1 MDLLARRM
9 RDNLRLRACIR
20 ARRRALLALASGAA
34 GAGSVAGSLPVLA
47 QSPVQ
52 SQVQA
57 PTSKKPLDRNGGPYV
72 PTPWPV
78 VDEMIR
84 AGGIGAKDL
93 VMDLG
98 CGDGRLVIA
107 AAKRHGARGYGV
119 DIDPELVRFASDTA
133 AREGVGHLVRF
144 EERNIFDTDV
154 REATVLTLYL
164 LPWMMM
170 KLRPRFLA
178 DLRPGTRIVAH
189 DYHFD
194 DWRAASHITF
204 EVPEK
209 ADITGVPEA
218 TVYRYLVPAQVG
230 GRWLVSAPGQAAFDR
245 AELVL
250 RQGLNDFEGMLR
262 VPGRAGHELD
272 ATSLRGVDLRFALP
286 VVAAGGRAGRA
297 IVRAR
302 VDGDRMEGTIESTVS
317 ATGRFAALRT
327 R

>member
-1 MDLLARRM
+1 MDARIPTRS
-9 RDNLRLRACIR
+9 RV
-20 ARRRALLALASGAA
+20 RRRALIALAGGTGLAA
-34 GAGSVAGSLPVLA
+34 GAMSLNA
-47 QSPVQ
+47 
-52 SQVQA
+52 QA
-57 PTSKKPLDRNGGPYV
+57 PASKKPLDRNGGPYV

-84 AGGIGAKDL
+84 TGGIGAKDL

-107 AAKRHGARGYGV
+107 AARRHGARGYGV
-119 DIDPELVRFASDTA
+119 DIDAELVRLASDTA

-178 DLRPGTRIVAH
+178 DLRPGTRIVTH

-194 DWRAASHITF
+194 EWRAASAITF

-218 TVYRYLVPAQVG
+218 TVYLYLVPAQVH
-230 GRWLVSAPGQAAFDR
+230 GRWSVSAPAHPEFDR
-245 AELVL
+245 AELSL
-250 RQGLNDFEGMLR
+250 RQGLNDFEGALR
-262 VPGRAGHELD
+262 APGRSARDLD
-272 ATSLRGVDLRFALP
+272 ATSLRGRDLRFALP
-286 VVAAGGRAGRA
+286 VVGPGGRAGRA

-302 VDGDRMEGTIESTVS
+302 VDADRMEGTIESTI
-317 ATGRFAALRT
+317 AAPGRFAAVLVK
-327 R
+327 